1 MRFFLFRHRN
11 EIWIVKDPD
20 KVPKPRELLLQ
31 NSQIEIIRQK
41 AEILGKGLTIVD
53 KVSRKRTAKH
63 TAESRQKI
71 SEALSGER
79 NPNWGGLSSE
89 HKAKISRT
97 MRGTRRR
104 DANPM
109 YARRH
114 SWETR
119 RLMALKASQRRRKWC
134 VEPNGK
140 CHLVDPFT
148 FILPAGWCWGMKY
161 DPYRPQKS

>member
-1 MRFFLFRHRN
+1 MKFFLFKTKT
-11 EIWIVKDPD
+11 ELWIVKDPS

-31 NSQIEIIRQK
+31 NSQIEIIRDK
-41 AEILGKGLTIVD
+41 AEIFGKGLTIVD
-53 KVSRKRTAKH
+53 KVGRKRTARH
-63 TAESRQKI
+63 TSESRKKI
-71 SEALSGER
+71 SEALTGEK

-114 SWETR
+114 TWETR
-119 RLMALKASQRRRKWC
+119 RLMAIKASMRRRKWC

-140 CHLVDPFT
+140 CHLVDPLTFT
-148 FILPAGWCWGMKY
+148 LPGGWLWGMKY
-161 DPYRPQKS
+161 DPYRPQN

>member
-1 MRFFLFRHRN
+1 MKFFLFKVKT
-11 EIWIVKDPD
+11 ELWIVKDPT

-31 NSQIEIIRQK
+31 NGNIEFLRAK

-53 KVSRKRTAKH
+53 KVSRKTTTVSEETRRKL
-63 TAESRQKI
+63 
-71 SEALSGER
+71 SEAKYGSR
-79 NPNWGGLSSE
+79 NPNWGGLTDE

-119 RLMALKASQRRRKWC
+119 RLMAMKASQRRRKWC

-140 CHLVDPFT
+140 CHLVDPVT
-148 FILPAGWCWGMKY
+148 FVLPAGWMWGMKY
-161 DPYRPQKS
+161 DPYRPETN

>member
-1 MRFFLFRHRN
+1 MKFFLFKTKT
-11 EIWIVKDPD
+11 ELWIVKDPS

-31 NSQIEIIRQK
+31 NSQIEIIRDK
-41 AEILGKGLTIVD
+41 AEIFGKGLTIVD
-53 KVSRKRTAKH
+53 KVGRKRTAKH
-63 TAESRQKI
+63 TTESRKKI
-71 SEALSGER
+71 SEAMTGEK

-114 SWETR
+114 TWETR
-119 RLMALKASQRRRKWC
+119 RLMAIKASMRRRKWC

-140 CHLVDPFT
+140 CHLVDPLTFT
-148 FILPAGWCWGMKY
+148 LPGGWLWGMKY
-161 DPYRPQKS
+161 DPYRPRD

>member
-1 MRFFLFRHRN
+1 MKFFLFKTKT
-11 EIWIVKDPD
+11 ELWIVKDPS

-31 NSQIEIIRQK
+31 NSQIEIIRDK
-41 AEILGKGLTIVD
+41 AKILGKGLTIVD
-53 KVSRKRTAKH
+53 KVTIKKTARHSPETRK
-63 TAESRQKI
+63 KI
-71 SEALSGER
+71 SEAMTGEK
-79 NPNWGGLSSE
+79 NPCWGGLTSE

-114 SWETR
+114 TWETR
-119 RLMALKASQRRRKWC
+119 RLMAIKASMRRRKWC

-140 CHLVDPFT
+140 CHLVDPLTFT
-148 FILPAGWCWGMKY
+148 LPGGWLWGMKY
-161 DPYRPQKS
+161 DPYRPRD

>member
-1 MRFFLFRHRN
+1 MRFFLFQHKK
-11 EIWIVKDPD
+11 ELWIVKDPT

-41 AEILGKGLTIVD
+41 ADIFGKGLTIVD
-53 KVSRKRTAKH
+53 KVSRKRTATH
-63 TAESRQKI
+63 TDESRRKI
-71 SEALSGER
+71 SESKMGSK
-79 NPNWGGLSSE
+79 NPNWGGLTSE

-97 MRGTRRR
+97 MKGTRRR

-109 YARRH
+109 YARKH

-119 RLMALKASQRRRKWC
+119 RLMAIRASQRRRKWC

-140 CHLVDPFT
+140 CHLVDPLT

-161 DPYRPQKS
+161 DPYR